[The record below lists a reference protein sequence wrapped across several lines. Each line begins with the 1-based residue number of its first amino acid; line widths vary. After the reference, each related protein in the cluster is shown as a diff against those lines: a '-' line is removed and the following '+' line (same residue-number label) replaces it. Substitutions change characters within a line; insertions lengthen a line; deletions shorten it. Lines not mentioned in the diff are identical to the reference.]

1 MAAKFIVLIVHL
13 WSISFFCFLKS
24 EEVTTKNYLD
34 DFLKWFEDHGGRC
47 RCKFTEAKDKTLT
60 AISDRKI
67 VDKESILMVP
77 QSIVVNFTVIE
88 RLRHYINCFFPLFL
102 FESRIMFDSLQLW
115 VLLIIILLLSLF
127 VHCSPPRKVF
137 LNTSSTYQ

>member
-1 MAAKFIVLIVHL
+1 MAPKFIVLIVHL
-13 WSISFFCFLKS
+13 WSVSFFCFLKS

-88 RLRHYINCFFPLFL
+88 RLRHYIN
-102 FESRIMFDSLQLW
+102 
-115 VLLIIILLLSLF
+115 
-127 VHCSPPRKVF
+127 
-137 LNTSSTYQ
+137 

>member
-13 WSISFFCFLKS
+13 WSISFFCFLKI

-88 RLRHYINCFFPLFL
+88 RLRHYIN
-102 FESRIMFDSLQLW
+102 
-115 VLLIIILLLSLF
+115 
-127 VHCSPPRKVF
+127 
-137 LNTSSTYQ
+137 